1 MPMITLSRSDPAIS
15 ASDIAA
21 LETQIAAR
29 LPASFKRLF
38 LSYNGGVP
46 NKDCWEG
53 DDDHDVIRVKKFKAL
68 SPSGA
73 QDASETR
80 YLGGCYALMTERQVV
95 PMTLLP
101 FAIDGGGNFFCLD
114 LADGSVC
121 FYATDAF
128 DPDSSVIENQRHAYR
143 RLAETFD
150 SFLSGLKDESEI
162 NAWD

>member
-1 MPMITLSRSDPAIS
+1 MPMITLSRSDPPIS

-21 LETQIAAR
+21 LEAQIAVR
-29 LPASFKRLF
+29 LPASFKHLF
-38 LSYNGGVP
+38 LSYNGGIP
-46 NKDCWEG
+46 DRDCWEG
-53 DDDHDVIRVKKFKAL
+53 DDGHEVIRVRKFKAL
-68 SPSGA
+68 SRSDA

-101 FAIDGGGNFFCLD
+101 FAVDGGGNFFCLD

-121 FYATDAF
+121 FYATDSF
-128 DPDSSVIENQRHAYR
+128 DPDSTVVENQRHAYR

-150 SFLSGLKDESEI
+150 SFLSGLKDESEVE
-162 NAWD
+162 AWE